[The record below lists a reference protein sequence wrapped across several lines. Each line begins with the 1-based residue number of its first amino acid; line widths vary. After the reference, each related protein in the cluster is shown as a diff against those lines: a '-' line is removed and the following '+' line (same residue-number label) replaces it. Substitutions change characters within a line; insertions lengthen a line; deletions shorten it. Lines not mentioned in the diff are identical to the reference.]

1 MIVISC
7 NYSSKVICVKQK
19 KYEKYENMK
28 NTSNTETELK
38 RGVA

>member
-19 KYEKYENMK
+19 KYEKCKK